1 MVKMLTTAF
10 RCIYY
15 AFPKFIRQQY
25 IDSIIFYRDLF
36 SKIVS
41 VFNNTG
47 IKTEKKSLSVKL
59 VYDFDLLGTK
69 IDLIKHVT
77 ERYANVRAP
86 LLYVDNQECNRLS
99 LEGRLP
105 DTKVV
110 RLSGVH
116 VIGSTDAIISGSN
129 MYHQELSLMEKNHD
143 LKRPEIFL
151 KNDIDVDFDFNI
163 SLLKNEV
170 NLSGSVIS
178 LLKEHSTNYY
188 HWLTEVVPKL
198 VNIMECLEFKNER
211 ITILIEDGVSK
222 QSIKIIELLLSECEA
237 LEYEL
242 FRVKKGQLVFCE
254 SLIYCTPLWTSL
266 DNTRHLPNPK
276 KEFFVSVDCLKEVK
290 LKLSKCMESEN
301 QTLIYKKIY
310 LQRENTKLRKLNN
323 VLELE
328 KLLYKKGF
336 DFVDPGSLDF
346 GEQYSLFSQAD
357 IIVGASGAA
366 FTNLIFM
373 KSGSKAISLYPSA
386 QSTNYYVFQPL
397 ADVSNVDFI
406 HFLTTPDDDSNSVH
420 GDAKVN
426 VEELEKLLEK
436 LDD

>member
-1 MVKMLTTAF
+1 MFKILTTAF
-10 RCIYY
+10 KCIYY
-15 AFPKFIRQQY
+15 VFPKFVRQQY
-25 IDSIIFYRDLF
+25 IDSMIFYRGCFLR
-36 SKIVS
+36 V
-41 VFNNTG
+41 VNALNYAG
-47 IKTEKKSLSVKL
+47 IKPEKKSLSVKL

-69 IDLIKHVT
+69 FDLLKHVT

-86 LLYVDNQECNRLS
+86 LLYVDNKECNRLS

-110 RLSGVH
+110 RLSEVH

-129 MYHQELSLMEKNHD
+129 MYHQELSLMEKKHD
-143 LKRPEIFL
+143 LKQPDIFS
-151 KNDIDVDFDFNI
+151 KNNIDVDVDFDI
-163 SLLKNEV
+163 SILNNEV
-170 NLSGSVIS
+170 NLSGSVVS

-198 VNIMECLEFKNER
+198 VNILECLEFKNER
-211 ITILIEDGVSK
+211 ITILIEAGVPK
-222 QSIKIIELLLSECEA
+222 QSIDIIELLLSECKYI
-237 LEYEL
+237 EYEL
-242 FRVKKGQLVFCE
+242 FHVKKGQFVYCE

-266 DNTRHLPNPK
+266 DNTRYLPNPK

-290 LKLSKCMESEN
+290 LKLSKCMESKKKN
-301 QTLIYKKIY
+301 SISKKIY
-310 LQRENTKLRKLNN
+310 LQRENSKLRKLNN

-373 KSGSKAISLYPSA
+373 KPGSKAISLYPSA

-397 ADVSNVDFI
+397 ADVSNVEFI

-436 LDD
+436 IDD